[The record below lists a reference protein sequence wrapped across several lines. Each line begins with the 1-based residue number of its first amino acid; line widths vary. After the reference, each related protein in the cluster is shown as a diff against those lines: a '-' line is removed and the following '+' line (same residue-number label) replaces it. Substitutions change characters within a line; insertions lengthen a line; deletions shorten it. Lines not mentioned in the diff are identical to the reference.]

1 VSRPRRTE
9 VEVAV
14 VGAGIVGLST
24 TDALLRRG
32 AGVVCLAGGH
42 PGHGQSAGAAR
53 GFRHLHAD
61 PALTALAVRSAAA
74 WRALEERAGVE
85 VLERGGALHLRPD
98 AEAGAAALADAGVEA
113 RVIDAAEA
121 RRRLPWLAPD
131 AGPALFDPGGGAVRA
146 RPAFAALTAFAGDA
160 LVRARVEA
168 IAPGGDCV
176 VLRTSAGD
184 VRCERCVVCAGAGT
198 ERLVA
203 PVGIALDRERRVA
216 LRLTFPV
223 GSRADGPVPVWGDR
237 SERYGER
244 AYGTPEGPDRYAVG
258 LQDVSAPIDDPHAEA
273 VPGGADLTAVRA
285 RLLAYVRA
293 AFPGLEPHPV
303 DAVLRLTT
311 ALRGLGDD
319 AFGLWERDGVLAFAG
334 HNLFK
339 HAAML
344 GELLAGAAL
353 GGEPDPVLRP

>member
-1 VSRPRRTE
+1 VSGTAG

-14 VGAGIVGLST
+14 VGGGIVGLAT

-32 AGVVCLAGGH
+32 TSTVCLAGGH

-61 PALTALAVRSAAA
+61 RALTALAIRSAAG
-74 WRALEERAGVE
+74 WRRLEERAGVE
-85 VLERGGALHLRPD
+85 LLERGGALHLRPD
-98 AEAGAAALADAGVEA
+98 AEADAAALADAGVEA
-113 RVIDAAEA
+113 RVVDAAEA
-121 RRRLPWLAPD
+121 RRHLPWLAES
-131 AGPALFDPGGGAVRA
+131 AGPLVFDPGGGAVRA
-146 RPAFAALTAFAGDA
+146 RPAFAALTRFAGDA
-160 LVRARVEA
+160 LVRARVAAIEA
-168 IAPGGDCV
+168 GGDGLL
-176 VLRTSAGD
+176 LRTTGGA
-184 VRCERCVVCAGAGT
+184 VRCARCVVCAGTGT

-203 PVGIALDRERRVA
+203 PLGIALDRERRAA

-223 GSRADGPVPVWGDR
+223 RSRAARPAPVWGDR
-237 SERYGER
+237 SDRYGER

-258 LQDVSAPIDDPHAEA
+258 LQDVSPPIDDPLAEA
-273 VPGGADLTAVRA
+273 VPGGADVTDARA

-293 AFPGLEPHPV
+293 AFPGLEPHPL

-311 ALRGLGDD
+311 PLRGRGDD

-339 HAAML
+339 HAPAL
-344 GELLAGAAL
+344 GELLADAAL
-353 GGEPDPVLRP
+353 GGAPDPVLRP

>member
-1 VSRPRRTE
+1 VSAAPE
-9 VEVAV
+9 VDVAV
-14 VGAGIVGLST
+14 VGAGIVGLAT

-32 AGVVCLAGGH
+32 ASAVCLAGGH

-53 GFRHLHAD
+53 GFRHLHGN
-61 PALTALAVRSAAA
+61 PGLTALALRSARA
-74 WRALEERAGVE
+74 WRRLEERAGVE
-85 VLERGGALHLRPD
+85 LLERGGALHLRPD
-98 AEAGAAALADAGVEA
+98 VEADAAALADADIEA
-113 RVIDAAEA
+113 RVLDAAEA
-121 RRRLPWLAPD
+121 RQRLPWLAAD
-131 AGPALFDPGGGAVRA
+131 AGPLLFDPGGGAIRA
-146 RPAFAALTAFAGDA
+146 RPAFAALTRFAGDA
-160 LVRARVEA
+160 LVRARVAA
-168 IAPGGDCV
+168 IDPDGDRV
-176 VLRTSAGD
+176 RLRTTAGE
-184 VRCERCVVCAGAGT
+184 VRCARCVVCAGTGT

-203 PVGIALDRERRVA
+203 PVGIDLDRERRVA

-223 GSRADGPVPVWGDR
+223 RSRAGGPAAVWGDR

-258 LQDVSAPIDDPHAEA
+258 LQDLSPPIEDPLAEA
-273 VPGGADLTAVRA
+273 VPGGADVTAVRG

-319 AFGLWERDGVLAFAG
+319 AFGLWQRDGVLAFAG

-339 HAAML
+339 HAPML
-344 GELLAGAAL
+344 GELLADAAL
-353 GGEPDPVLRP
+353 GAEPDPVLRP

>member
-1 VSRPRRTE
+1 MSAVRD
-9 VEVAV
+9 VEIAV

-32 AGVVCLAGGH
+32 ARAVCVAGGH

-53 GFRHLHAD
+53 GFRHLHRN
-61 PALTALAVRSAAA
+61 PALTALAARSAHA
-74 WRALEERAGVE
+74 WRRLEERAGVE
-85 VLERGGALHLRPD
+85 LLERGGALHLGPD
-98 AEAGAAALADAGVEA
+98 PEAGAAALADAGLEA
-113 RVIDAAEA
+113 RIVTRTEAE
-121 RRRLPWLAPD
+121 RHLPWVAPD
-131 AGPALFDPGGGAVRA
+131 AGPLLLDPGGGAARS
-146 RPAFAALTAFAGDA
+146 RPAFAALTRFAGHA

-168 IAPGGDCV
+168 IEPAAGGL

-184 VRCERCVVCAGAGT
+184 VRCARCVVCAGTGT
-198 ERLVA
+198 ERLVEPA
-203 PVGIALDRERRVA
+203 GIRLDRVRRAA

-223 GSRADGPVPVWGDR
+223 RAPAAGPVAVWGDR

-244 AYGTPEGPDRYAVG
+244 AYGAPEGPDRYAVG
-258 LQDVSAPIDDPHAEA
+258 LQDVSPPIDDSHAEF
-273 VPGGADLTAVRA
+273 VPAGADLSGVRA

-293 AFPGLEPHPV
+293 AFPGLEPRPV

-311 ALRGLGDD
+311 ALADDED

-339 HAAML
+339 HGPLL
-344 GELLAGAAL
+344 GELIAAAAL
-353 GGEPDPVLRP
+353 GDDWDPVLRP